1 MLALSLSEAS
11 RLGSTSG
18 FIIFQDRLQSQAEKS
33 ARPIAACA
41 IEALFRRID
50 GK

>member
-11 RLGSTSG
+11 GLGSTSG
-18 FIIFQDRLQSQAEKS
+18 FIIFRDRPQSQAEKS
-33 ARPIAACA
+33 ARPIPACA
-41 IEALFRRID
+41 IDSFFWRID